1 MMIIRLVIGLLLA
14 AGLVCFAVYVGTRQ
28 PIWRWRGMVLIKW
41 TVIAGIG
48 AFAVLVLE
56 TVAKLL

>member
-1 MMIIRLVIGLLLA
+1 MTIIRLVIGLLLA
-14 AGLVCFAVYVGTRQ
+14 AGLVCFAVYVGTKN
-28 PIWRWRGMVLIKW
+28 PVWRWRGIVLVKW

-56 TVAKLL
+56 TVARLL